1 MLAFYLALAAD
12 SDKSLL
18 EQLYIRYRNLMLT
31 KAYEILGEP
40 TLAEDAVHEAFM
52 RIMKN
57 TSKLDAA
64 DSPRTK
70 GYVMIVVE
78 NAAKT
83 IYAKNHRQKI
93 IELDENMAD
102 NSDVSDRIESKMQ
115 AEMLAD
121 VIARLP
127 DRYREI
133 LLLRYLHGLSDKE
146 ISSSLSI
153 TQQTVRKRLER
164 ARNALKK
171 HLGGEFYG

>member
-1 MLAFYLALAAD
+1 
-12 SDKSLL
+12 
-18 EQLYIRYRNLMLT
+18 
-31 KAYEILGEP
+31 
-40 TLAEDAVHEAFM
+40 
-52 RIMKN
+52 
-57 TSKLDAA
+57 
-64 DSPRTK
+64 
-70 GYVMIVVE
+70 
-78 NAAKT
+78 
-83 IYAKNHRQKI
+83 
-93 IELDENMAD
+93 
-102 NSDVSDRIESKMQ
+102 MQ